1 MHRVSHFCIL
11 NLGWWLGFGANDN
24 VGAAEFQVALVSS
37 SSSSSSLSWGW
48 GWECAGKPSPLP
60 PSSSTS
66 PSSSPSPPSV
76 PSSPSSPFGANYNG
90 WRSREVASALAPPPS
105 SLWNRVGKRKL
116 LERIVEP
123 LVADPEMFLFVL
135 LLSLALLLFLIHGL
149 ETGSRESVCVFKL

>member
-1 MHRVSHFCIL
+1 MHRASHFCIL

-37 SSSSSSLSWGW
+37 SSSLSWGW
-48 GWECAGKPSPLP
+48 GWECAGKPSPLSS
-60 PSSSTS
+60 SSSTS
-66 PSSSPSPPSV
+66 PQSPP
-76 PSSPSSPFGANYNG
+76 PPPSSPFGANYNG

-123 LVADPEMFLFVL
+123 LVVASEMFLFVL
-135 LLSLALLLFLIHGL
+135 FLSLALLLFLIHGL
-149 ETGSRESVCVFKL
+149 ETGSRESVCVFKF

>member
-1 MHRVSHFCIL
+1 MHRASHFCIL

-37 SSSSSSLSWGW
+37 SSSLSWGW
-48 GWECAGKPSPLP
+48 GWECAGKPSPL
-60 PSSSTS
+60 SSTS
-66 PSSSPSPPSV
+66 PQSPPWPPSPA
-76 PSSPSSPFGANYNG
+76 SSPFGANYNG

-116 LERIVEP
+116 LERIVGP

-149 ETGSRESVCVFKL
+149 ETWSRESVCVFKF